1 MAPRRVL
8 ETADGAA
15 PSRSAARPSLAATRQ
30 AFGRRRRRRRTRWVA
45 ARDMKA
51 AAGSNVSAGTAL
63 SVVALAAA
71 ADWIHIAD
79 CRPVDRFPLPS
90 RPSLPPASQAPRH
103 PHEVRKAVVSEALP
117 LECPPLSLPRPS
129 PPSVVRPSAPQSATR
144 PSTPPCVPAPRRL
157 PPPTCA
163 RADRPRPPPIPAPLC
178 RHTRERGEESCE
190 REKERK

>member
-1 MAPRRVL
+1 MGGRCV
-8 ETADGAA
+8 GAA
-15 PSRSAARPSLAATRQ
+15 VKCGEGAAGGAEEGVGDSGWRCALPDLAARPSLAAPRQ
-30 AFGRRRRRRRTRWVA
+30 AFGRRRRQRRTRWVA
-45 ARDMKA
+45 MRDMKA

-90 RPSLPPASQAPRH
+90 RPSLPPASRAPRH

-129 PPSVVRPSAPQSATR
+129 PPSVVRPSAPQSAAR
-144 PSTPPCVPAPRRL
+144 PSTPP
-157 PPPTCA
+157 
-163 RADRPRPPPIPAPLC
+163 
-178 RHTRERGEESCE
+178 GN
-190 REKERK
+190 